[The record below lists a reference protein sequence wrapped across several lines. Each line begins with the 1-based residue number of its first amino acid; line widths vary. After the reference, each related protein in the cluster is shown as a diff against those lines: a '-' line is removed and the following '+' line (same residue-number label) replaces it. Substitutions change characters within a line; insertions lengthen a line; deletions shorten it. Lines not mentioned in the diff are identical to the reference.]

1 MIMLRIQLLEQRKAL
16 LASRNRKND
25 KIVNKL
31 TRKIR
36 NLQAKELA

>member
-1 MIMLRIQLLEQRKAL
+1 MLRIKLLEQRKAL
-16 LASRNRKND
+16 LESRNKRND

-31 TRKIR
+31 IRKIR

>member
-1 MIMLRIQLLEQRKAL
+1 MLRIQLLEQRKTL
-16 LASRNRKND
+16 LESRNRKNER
-25 KIVNKL
+25 IVNKL

>member
-16 LASRNRKND
+16 LESRNRKNER
-25 KIVNKL
+25 IVNKL